1 MNVINNSDYEH
12 TNNMYSL
19 FLAKNYVNGSD
30 FLLMNADV
38 YFDANIITGL
48 INLSGSR
55 IACDKSQYLDESMKI
70 KFDGDKIIS
79 ISKKISSLD
88 YYAVSIDVYK
98 ISAKDSFILFD
109 EIQDTIINR
118 HKLNSWTEVAL
129 DKIFAYTNFQ
139 PYIINGRWFEIDN
152 HDDLAK
158 AQEIFKPDLKSA
170 KLFMLDMDGTI
181 YNENELI
188 PGAREFFDILNA
200 RKIPYIFMTNNSS
213 KNKADY
219 VEKLNSLG
227 IIANEKNIAS
237 SVNAVIRYLN
247 INLKSGAKLY
257 LVGTE
262 SFKQELLQA
271 GYKIVPS
278 DYRGSD
284 IDCVVLGFDTEL
296 NYSKILGACYYVSRN
311 YKYIATNCDLK
322 CPVLDNKFI
331 PDCGA
336 IAKMIELAAGR
347 TPIFIG
353 KPNRE
358 MIDSVASEYNISN
371 SEIVCV
377 GDRLYTDI
385 AAAKNA
391 GAISVCVLTGEA
403 TRQEISESEFKPDYC
418 FDSIK
423 NLYEALL

>member
-1 MNVINNSDYEH
+1 MH
-12 TNNMYSL
+12 
-19 FLAKNYVNGSD
+19 F
-30 FLLMNADV
+30 
-38 YFDANIITGL
+38 
-48 INLSGSR
+48 
-55 IACDKSQYLDESMKI
+55 
-70 KFDGDKIIS
+70 
-79 ISKKISSLD
+79 
-88 YYAVSIDVYK
+88 
-98 ISAKDSFILFD
+98 
-109 EIQDTIINR
+109 
-118 HKLNSWTEVAL
+118 
-129 DKIFAYTNFQ
+129 
-139 PYIINGRWFEIDN
+139 FEI
-152 HDDLAK
+152 
-158 AQEIFKPDLKSA
+158 
-170 KLFMLDMDGTI
+170 
-181 YNENELI
+181 
-188 PGAREFFDILNA
+188 
-200 RKIPYIFMTNNSS
+200 
-213 KNKADY
+213 
-219 VEKLNSLG
+219 
-227 IIANEKNIAS
+227 
-237 SVNAVIRYLN
+237 IR
-247 INLKSGAKLY
+247 
-257 LVGTE
+257 
-262 SFKQELLQA
+262 FKQELLQA

-336 IAKMIELAAGR
+336 IAKMIELATGR

-403 TRQEISESEFKPDYC
+403 TRQEISDSEFKPDYC
-418 FDSIK
+418 FDSIM